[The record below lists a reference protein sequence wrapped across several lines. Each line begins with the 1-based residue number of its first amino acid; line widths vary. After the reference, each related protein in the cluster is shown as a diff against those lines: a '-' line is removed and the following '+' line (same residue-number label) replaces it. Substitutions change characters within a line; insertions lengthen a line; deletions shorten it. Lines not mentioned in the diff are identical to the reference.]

1 MSVEST
7 APVSAPPSTPSAV
20 RVIRRDGSVSPF
32 DSNKISVAM
41 TKAFLA
47 VEGDSAAASSRIHHV
62 VAELTRQV
70 EDSLLRHASGEKALH
85 IEQIQDLVE
94 LALMRGGHH
103 KVARAYV
110 LYREERTKA
119 RDAAKPAKQE
129 GAIHVKE
136 T

>member
-1 MSVEST
+1 MSVEATRSPSST
-7 APVSAPPSTPSAV
+7 TPATV

-32 DSNKISVAM
+32 DANKISVAM

-62 VAELTRQV
+62 VAELTEQV
-70 EDSLLRHASGEKALH
+70 ETSLLRHAGPESALQ

-103 KVARAYV
+103 KIARAYV
-110 LYREERTKA
+110 LYREEHAKA
-119 RDAAKPAKQE
+119 RESAQPAK
-129 GAIHVKE
+129 ADDSVHVKG
-136 T
+136 